1 MSIINTIENAI
12 VSLDGG
18 KYQKLMD
25 AYLMR
30 KYQFSNIHPLGVQ
43 TGTDKPTKGTPDS
56 YVECDNGKYIIIMYG
71 SVEAASYKKME
82 SDILSCFNA
91 NKLSLSVDKIEKII
105 CAFTSTNLHV
115 EQIEALKNLIKGV
128 KIELIGLGT
137 VAHDLVFKYRFLAS
151 RFLDIPVDTGQVFD
165 IEEFVNHYDAGGMN
179 APLGLE
185 LCFEMR
191 N

>member
-1 MSIINTIENAI
+1 MSIINTVENAI

-71 SVEAASYKKME
+71 SVEAASYKKLE
-82 SDILSCFNA
+82 SDILSCFDA
-91 NKLSLSVDKIEKII
+91 SKLSIPVEKIDKII
-105 CAFTSTNLHV
+105 CAYTSTNIHI
-115 EQIEALKNLIKGV
+115 EQIEALKNLIEGV

-137 VAHDLVFKYRFLAS
+137 VAHDLVLKYRFIAS

-165 IEEFVNHYDAGGMN
+165 IEEFVNQYDAGGMN
-179 APLGLE
+179 APLGL
-185 LCFEMR
+185 
-191 N
+191 

>member
-1 MSIINTIENAI
+1 MSIINTVEKAI
-12 VSLDGG
+12 VSLNGG

-71 SVEAASYKKME
+71 SVEAASYKKLE
-82 SDILSCFNA
+82 SDILSCFDTS
-91 NKLSLSVDKIEKII
+91 KLSIPVEKIDKII
-105 CAFTSTNLHV
+105 CAYTSTNLHI
-115 EQIEALKNLIKGV
+115 EQVEALKNLIKGV

-137 VAHDLVFKYRFLAS
+137 VAHEIVLKYRFLAA
-151 RFLDIPVDTGQVFD
+151 RFLDIPVDSGQVFD
-165 IEEFVNHYDAGGMN
+165 IEEFVDQYDAGGMN

-185 LCFEMR
+185 FMSR
-191 N
+191 D